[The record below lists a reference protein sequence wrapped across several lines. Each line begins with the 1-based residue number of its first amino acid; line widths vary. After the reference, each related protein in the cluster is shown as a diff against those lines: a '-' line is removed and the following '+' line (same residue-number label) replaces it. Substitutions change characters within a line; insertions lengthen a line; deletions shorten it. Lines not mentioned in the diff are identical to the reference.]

1 MTAPQDVV
9 HLHVHSHYSLLDGAG
24 KIEDLVARAAELGMP
39 ALALTDHGN
48 MHGIVQF
55 QQAAQKAGI
64 KPILGFEAYVA
75 PGSRTVRK
83 ARNQAEACLHLV
95 LLAENN
101 AGYQN
106 LLKLATVG
114 YVDGFYYKPRIDKEF
129 LAEHSEGLIGLSGCL
144 GGEIP
149 QRLLAG
155 DFDGAVRAGQD
166 YVDILGRDNFFV
178 ELQNNGLEDQV
189 RLLEPLCRV
198 ADALGIGTVATSDV
212 HYVQPEDARAQDVLL
227 CITTNKTLDDQKR
240 MSFEGE
246 QYYLRAPD
254 EMRKIFADFPD
265 ALANTVRIA
274 DRCNAVIDTGT
285 FHYPIFEPP
294 GGRTAEQYLRELS
307 EAGFAE
313 KYPGNPPEPRERL
326 EYELQVIHDKG
337 FDTYF
342 LIVWDFLRFAR
353 EQGIPAGTRGSGCS
367 SIVGYCIGIST
378 VDPIRYNL
386 MFERFLDPE
395 REEMPDYD
403 IDLCERRRG
412 EVIDYVRQKY
422 GAENVAQIGT
432 FGTLK
437 ARGAI
442 RDVARVMGIDLATT
456 NAIAKK
462 IPNGPKDTLGE
473 AIEKDADVQQLR
485 DQNPDLFEIA
495 LRVEGLNRSLSTH
508 PAGVVIADKPLDE
521 YVPLCKQ
528 GEGEVTT
535 QWPMNDIA
543 TVGLLKMDFLGLRT
557 LTIVQDAVDLVRE
570 TTGDELDLDRI
581 PLDDAKTFELFQRG
595 DTNGVFQFGSSG
607 IRAML
612 VKIKPERVEH
622 LIAANALYRP
632 GPLNGGEVDRYIECR
647 HDPSKVEYEHPILEE
662 CLAES
667 YGIMATQEQ
676 VMMIVHK
683 FAGFTMGKALKLV
696 KAISKKKESYIED
709 SRAKFYAGSV
719 ENGIPKDLAER
730 VFNLIVFFGGY
741 GFNRA
746 HSTAYA
752 ILAYKTAYLKAH
764 YPVEFMAATLTGE
777 SGTIDD
783 IVNFVGECR
792 RMGVEVL
799 GPSVNASRTQFTVE
813 DGKVRYG
820 LCAIRGVGGRAADA
834 IGEARDGHG
843 PFTSLFDFC
852 ETVDLTAVNRQT
864 LETLI
869 KCGAF
874 DWADASREQML
885 AALDGAMR
893 AGADVQRD
901 RRNGQKSL
909 FGAAAATTGPPV
921 EPSLPVVAPWPS
933 AQRLEYERE
942 TLGFYLTGHPLDEH
956 RELLREFDTH
966 TAAQIEGAEDG
977 DPVLIGG
984 LVREFDTRITQS
996 GRSAGKRMAR
1006 FVLEDLTGS
1015 VACTVFG
1022 ETYEREARPQA
1033 DGECVFVRGN
1043 VSRRGSRPSITV
1055 TDALPFQRMRSRF
1068 TDIVYLLVQDDRADD
1083 AVLKRLL
1090 ALLQRYQGRTTVIV
1104 EIQEGDEVTA
1114 VQASS
1119 SLKVQ
1124 VSDALVAELERL
1136 LGPGS
1141 VRLGAHKDRALT
1153 EETRWRRDR
1162 SRRGRGE
1169 AAGG

>member
-1 MTAPQDVV
+1 MNASQDFV
-9 HLHVHSHYSLLDGAG
+9 HLHVHSHFSLLDGAA
-24 KIEDLVARAAELGMP
+24 KIDRLVARAAELEMP

-55 QQAAQKAGI
+55 QEAAQKAEI

-75 PGSRTVRK
+75 PGCRTVRDG
-83 ARNQAEACLHLV
+83 ASQRESCLHLV

-114 YVDGFYYKPRIDKEF
+114 YVDGLYHKPRIDKAF

-155 DFDGAVRAGQD
+155 DFDAAVRAGQD

-178 ELQNNGLEDQV
+178 ELQNNGLEDQI
-189 RLLEPLCRV
+189 RLLEPLCKV
-198 ADALGIGTVATSDV
+198 ADELGVGTVATSDV
-212 HYVQPEDARAQDVLL
+212 HYVDPEDAKAQEVLI
-227 CITTNKTLDDQKR
+227 CITTNKTLQDKKR
-240 MSFEGE
+240 MAFEGE
-246 QYYLRAPD
+246 TYYLRTPD
-254 EMRKIFADFPD
+254 EMREIFAEFPE
-265 ALANTVRIA
+265 ALANTARIA
-274 DRCNAVIDTGT
+274 ERCNAVIPTGT
-285 FHYPIFEPP
+285 VHYPIFEPP
-294 GGRTAEQYLRELS
+294 GGKTPQQYLRELS

-313 KYPGNPPEPRERL
+313 KYPGEPFEARERM
-326 EYELQVIHDKG
+326 EYELKVIHRKG
-337 FDTYF
+337 YDTYF

-367 SIVGYCIGIST
+367 SIVGYCIGISS
-378 VDPIRYNL
+378 VDPIRYKL

-412 EVIDYVRQKY
+412 EVIDYVRRKY
-422 GAENVAQIGT
+422 GADNVAQIGT

-442 RDVARVMGIDLATT
+442 RDVARVMGIDIPTT

-462 IPNGPKDTLGE
+462 IPNGPKDTLSHAVE
-473 AIEKDADVQQLR
+473 NDADVRQLAE
-485 DQNPDLFEIA
+485 QNPDLFQIA

-508 PAGVVIADKPLDE
+508 AAGVVITDKPLTD

-528 GEGEVTT
+528 GDGELTT
-535 QWPMNDIA
+535 QWPMTDIEH
-543 TVGLLKMDFLGLRT
+543 VGLLKMDFLGLRT

-570 TTGDELDLDRI
+570 TTGVEIDLEQI

-607 IRAML
+607 IRSML

-632 GPLNGGEVDRYIECR
+632 GPLHGGEVDRYIECR
-647 HDPSKVEYEHPILEE
+647 HDPEKVEYEHPVLEE

-683 FAGFTMGKALKLV
+683 FAGFSMGKALKLV
-696 KAISKKKESYIED
+696 KAISKKREGYIKESQ
-709 SRAKFYAGSV
+709 AKFLEGSV
-719 ENGIPKDLAER
+719 ANGVPHELAEK
-730 VFNLIVFFGGY
+730 VFSLIVHFGQY

-764 YPVEFMAATLTGE
+764 YPVQFMAATLTGE
-777 SGTIDD
+777 SGNIDEV
-783 IVNFVGECR
+783 VNFVDEAK
-792 RMGVEVL
+792 RMGIEVL
-799 GPSVNASRTQFTVE
+799 GPSVNASRREFTVE
-813 DGKVRYG
+813 DNNVRYG
-820 LCAIRGVGGRAADA
+820 LCAIRGVGERAAEA
-834 IGEARDGHG
+834 IAGARDEHG

-852 ETVDLTAVNRQT
+852 ETVDLSSVNRQT
-864 LETLI
+864 METLI

-874 DWADASREQML
+874 DRSEARREQML

-901 RRNGQKSL
+901 RKNGQKSL
-909 FGAAAATTGPPV
+909 FGGPATGRPPV
-921 EPSLPVVAPWPS
+921 EPTLPDVAPWPES
-933 AQRLEYERE
+933 QKLEYEYE
-942 TLGFYLTGHPLDEH
+942 TLGFYLTGHPLEEH
-956 RELLREFDTH
+956 RELLDQFDTL
-966 TAAQIEGAEDG
+966 TAESVEHAEDG

-984 LVREFDTRITQS
+984 LVRGFETKITQS
-996 GRSAGKRMAR
+996 GRSAGKRWAR
-1006 FVLEDLTGS
+1006 YSLEDLTGS
-1015 VACTVFG
+1015 VLCNMFG
-1022 ETYEREARPQA
+1022 EQYERELRPQGN
-1033 DGECVFVRGN
+1033 GECIFVRGN
-1043 VSRRGSRPSITV
+1043 VSRRGNSPSISV
-1055 TDALPFQRMRSRF
+1055 TEVLPFNRMRSTF
-1068 TDIVYLLVQDDRADD
+1068 TETVYLFIPGEKADD
-1083 AVLKRLL
+1083 ALMERLL
-1090 ALLQRYQGRTTVIV
+1090 ALLNRFQGRTTVIV
-1104 EIQEGDEVTA
+1104 EVIEGDVATA

-1119 SLKVQ
+1119 ALKVQ
-1124 VSDALVAELERL
+1124 VNDALIVELERL
-1136 LGPGS
+1136 LGPNR
-1141 VRLGAHKDRALT
+1141 VRLIAAKDRAET

-1162 SRRGRGE
+1162 SRRGHDE
-1169 AAGG
+1169 AAGS